1 MHEPVSLLPADS
13 RWRILFGPSE
23 VVILSNRRI
32 SLIARLLSLALL
44 IGQLGAEAHAYSHL
58 LDDTDGLPSTT
69 QNCRACL
76 SGAPL
81 LSAVGSSPTA
91 FVVARSETETFLP
104 LEPALVAQGPA
115 HRAFQSRAPP
125 ALL

>member
-1 MHEPVSLLPADS
+1 MVLSS
-13 RWRILFGPSE
+13 RRL
-23 VVILSNRRI
+23 

-44 IGQLGAEAHAYSHL
+44 LGQLGAEAHAYSHL

-76 SGAPL
+76 SNAPL
-81 LSAVGSSPTA
+81 LSAVGSSPFA
-91 FVVARSETETFLP
+91 FVVAR
-104 LEPALVAQGPA
+104 LEGEAWYPSGSIADPQCPT
-115 HRAFQSRAPP
+115 HRAFNSRAPP

>member
-1 MHEPVSLLPADS
+1 MHEPVAFLPADA
-13 RWRILFGPSE
+13 RWRILFELPE
-23 VVILSNRRI
+23 VELLSSRRL

-44 IGQLGAEAHAYSHL
+44 LGQLGAEAHAYSHL
-58 LDDTDGLPSTT
+58 FDETDGLPSTT

-81 LSAVGSSPTA
+81 LSAVGCSPTA
-91 FVVARSETETFLP
+91 FVLARSEGDSFLP

>member
-1 MHEPVSLLPADS
+1 MHEPVALLPTAS
-13 RWRILFGPSE
+13 RWRILLGLPE
-23 VVILSNRRI
+23 VVVLSSRRLN
-32 SLIARLLSLALL
+32 LIARLLSLALL
-44 IGQLGAEAHAYSHL
+44 VGQLGAEAHAYSHL
-58 LDDTDGLPSTT
+58 SDDTDSLPNTT

-81 LSAVGSSPTA
+81 QSVVGSSPPTLIL
-91 FVVARSETETFLP
+91 ARCEAETFLP
-104 LEPALVAQGPA
+104 QVAVDVPRSPA

>member
-1 MHEPVSLLPADS
+1 MHEPVAKLPAAN
-13 RWRILFGPSE
+13 RWQILFELPE
-23 VVILSNRRI
+23 VVVLSSRRL

-44 IGQLGAEAHAYSHL
+44 LGQLGAEAHAYSHL

-91 FVVARSETETFLP
+91 FIVARCEAEAFLPFDSVVVALS
-104 LEPALVAQGPA
+104 PAR
-115 HRAFQSRAPP
+115 RAFQSRAPP
-125 ALL
+125 AFL

>member
-1 MHEPVSLLPADS
+1 MHEPVEWLPADT
-13 RWRILFGPSE
+13 RWRILFGHPE
-23 VVILSNRRI
+23 VVVLSSRRL

-44 IGQLGAEAHAYSHL
+44 VGQLGAETHAYTHL
-58 LDDTDGLPSTT
+58 LDDTDGLPSTA

-91 FVVARSETETFLP
+91 FIVARFEAEAFLP
-104 LEPALVAQGPA
+104 PSPVIVAQSPA

>member
-1 MHEPVSLLPADS
+1 MV
-13 RWRILFGPSE
+13 
-23 VVILSNRRI
+23 LSNRRL
-32 SLIARLLSLALL
+32 SLIARLLALALL
-44 IGQLGAEAHAYSHL
+44 AGQLGAEAHAYSHL
-58 LDDTDGLPSTT
+58 SDDTDGLPSTT

-81 LSAVGSSPTA
+81 QTAVGSSPTA
-91 FVVARSETETFLP
+91 VIVARCEDEAFFP
-104 LEPALVAQGPA
+104 LDAITVSRGPS

>member
-1 MHEPVSLLPADS
+1 MVLS
-13 RWRILFGPSE
+13 R
-23 VVILSNRRI
+23 RRL

-44 IGQLGAEAHAYSHL
+44 IGQLGAETHAYTHL
-58 LDDTDGLPSTT
+58 LDDTDGLPSTA

-81 LSAVGSSPTA
+81 LSAVGSSPA
-91 FVVARSETETFLP
+91 SFIVARCEAEAYRP
-104 LEPALVAQGPA
+104 LDSVVVAQGPA
-115 HRAFQSRAPP
+115 RRAFQSRAPP

>member
-1 MHEPVSLLPADS
+1 LGLP
-13 RWRILFGPSE
+13 E
-23 VVILSNRRI
+23 VVVLSSRRL

-44 IGQLGAEAHAYSHL
+44 VGQLGAQAHAYSHVS
-58 LDDTDGLPSTT
+58 DESDGLPSTT
-69 QNCRACL
+69 QSCRACL

-81 LSAVGSSPTA
+81 LAAVGSAPTA
-91 FVVARSETETFLP
+91 FIVARCETEAFLP
-104 LEPALVAQGPA
+104 VEPALVAQGPA

>member
-1 MHEPVSLLPADS
+1 MQDPVAFLPAQS
-13 RWRILFGPSE
+13 RWRILLGLPE
-23 VVILSNRRI
+23 VVVLSSRRL

-44 IGQLGAEAHAYSHL
+44 LGQLGAEAHAYSHL
-58 LDDTDGLPSTT
+58 LDDADGLPSTT

-81 LSAVGSSPTA
+81 LSAVGSSPTS
-91 FVVARSETETFLP
+91 FVVARCEADSFLP
-104 LEPALVAQGPA
+104 PDTVVVARGPA

-125 ALL
+125 AIL

>member
-1 MHEPVSLLPADS
+1 MHEPAAFLPADS
-13 RWRILFGPSE
+13 RWRILFGQPE
-23 VVILSNRRI
+23 VFVLSSRRL

-44 IGQLGAEAHAYSHL
+44 LGQLGAEAHAYSHL
-58 LDDTDGLPSTT
+58 SDDTDSLPSTA

-81 LSAVGSSPTA
+81 HSAVGSSPTS
-91 FVVARSETETFLP
+91 FIVARSEAEAFVP
-104 LEPALVAQGPA
+104 LDSIVVVQGPA